1 MESKNN
7 GGFHINVNCPGNF
20 IAEYITFNGPVSIG
34 APKKD
39 CSFSDEQI
47 RKALMEIVGEK
58 KVINLKWKWA
68 GAYWYLRWECK
79 FPVDPQ
85 QFCDRIESLKL
96 EVDDK
101 YRCDYDNIRRFC
113 TLSFMDYNPKKM
125 DEVKYSKSDLDVFMA
140 CREIA
145 LKLAE
150 ELGKSYLPKS

>member
-1 MESKNN
+1 
-7 GGFHINVNCPGNF
+7 
-20 IAEYITFNGPVSIG
+20 
-34 APKKD
+34 
-39 CSFSDEQI
+39 
-47 RKALMEIVGEK
+47 
-58 KVINLKWKWA
+58 
-68 GAYWYLRWECK
+68 
-79 FPVDPQ
+79 PQ